1 MRKFLILYS
10 HVYLI
15 DYKFLGLQVNSNLRV
30 LAKSYI
36 ENTETLNNLAD
47 QTEDFAVQLID
58 QVNGSEQ
65 LALQDVPGNV
75 NRCASMLS
83 GMTDKA
89 IEYSQK
95 KVRIFLKNNT
105 NIARQRCHFS

>member
-1 MRKFLILYS
+1 MKIVRKFLILYP

-15 DYKFLGLQVNSNLRV
+15 YYKFLGLQVNSNLRV

-75 NRCASMLS
+75 DRCASMLS

-105 NIARQRCHFS
+105 NIA